1 MTTSRQL
8 VFVHGRAQ
16 ERLDSVALKAE
27 WIDAWKQ
34 GLAKSGLAMPI
45 AEPDV
50 RSPYYGDTLVQM
62 ADGLTAEQAA
72 RIVVRGDGIDD
83 AEQAFVRDYLREIQD
98 AHGIRDAD
106 VARRVSPD
114 VQERGVLNWGWV
126 QGVLG
131 ALDEKVPGASSAS
144 VALATTDVYRYL
156 TRPAIRTT
164 MDAGVRSA
172 FAAGRETVVVAHSLG
187 TVVAYNV
194 LRAQAAAG
202 EALAVPLFVT
212 LGSPLAVNVVKKAIR
227 PIGHPACAA
236 AWFNAMDPDDVVA
249 LFPLDA
255 DHFDV
260 DPAIENKTDVDNFTE
275 NQHGISGYL
284 SDPVVAKRIHD
295 ALVA

>member
-1 MTTSRQL
+1 MTTRQL

-16 ERLDSVALKAE
+16 ERLDSIALKAE
-27 WIDAWKQ
+27 WIEAWKQ

-50 RSPYYGDTLVQM
+50 RFPYYGDTLEQM
-62 ADGLTAEQAA
+62 AGGLSAEQAA
-72 RIVVRGDGIDD
+72 RIVVRGEGIDD

-98 AHGIRDAD
+98 AHGIRDAE
-106 VARRVSPD
+106 VAARVSPD

-131 ALDEKVPGASSAS
+131 VLDAKVPGASSAS

-156 TRPAIRTT
+156 TRPAVRTT

-172 FAAGRETVVVAHSLG
+172 FATGRETVVVAHSLG

-194 LRAQAAAG
+194 LRAKAAEG
-202 EALAVPLFVT
+202 EALRVPLFVT

-227 PIGHPACAA
+227 PIGHPACAG

-249 LFPLDA
+249 LFPLDG

-260 DPAIENKTDVDNFTE
+260 DPSIENKTDVDNATA

>member
-1 MTTSRQL
+1 MTTRQL

-50 RSPYYGDTLVQM
+50 RFPYYGDTLEQM
-62 ADGLTAEQAA
+62 TGGLSAEEAA

-98 AHGIRDAD
+98 AHGIADAE
-106 VARRVSPD
+106 VAAAVSPD
-114 VQERGVLNWGWV
+114 VRERGVLNWGWV

-131 ALDEKVPGASSAS
+131 VLDQKVPGASSAS

-156 TRPAIRTT
+156 TRPALRTT

-194 LRAQAAAG
+194 LRAKAEAG
-202 EALAVPLFVT
+202 EVLRVPLFLT
-212 LGSPLAVNVVKKAIR
+212 LGSPLAVNAVKKQIR
-227 PIGHPACAA
+227 PIGHPACAD

-260 DPAIENKTDVDNFTE
+260 DPPIENKTDIDNGTA

-284 SDPVVAKRIHD
+284 TDPVVAKRIHD
-295 ALVA
+295 ALLA

>member
-1 MTTSRQL
+1 MPDRQL

-27 WIDAWKQ
+27 WIDAWKH

-50 RSPYYGDTLVQM
+50 RFPYYGDTLEQM
-62 ADGLTAEQAA
+62 TGGLSADEAA
-72 RIVVRGDGIDD
+72 RIVVRGESSDD
-83 AEQAFVRDYLREIQD
+83 DEQEFVRDYLRQVQD
-98 AHGIRDAD
+98 AHGISDAE
-106 VARRVSPD
+106 VAAAVSLD
-114 VQERGVLNWGWV
+114 VQARGVLNWGWV

-131 ALDEKVPGASSAS
+131 VLDQKVPGASSAS

-156 TRPAIRTT
+156 TRPAMRAA

-172 FAAGRETVVVAHSLG
+172 FAPGRETVVVAHSLG
-187 TVVAYNV
+187 TVIAYNV
-194 LRAQAAAG
+194 LRAKVAPE
-202 EALAVPLFVT
+202 EALHVPQFIT
-212 LGSPLAVNVVKKAIR
+212 LGSPLAVSVVKKQIR
-227 PIGHPACAA
+227 PIGHPACARS
-236 AWFNAMDPDDVVA
+236 WFNAMDPDDVVA
-249 LFPLDA
+249 LFALDA
-255 DHFDV
+255 EHFDV

-284 SDPVVAKRIHD
+284 ADPVVAKRIHD